1 MSNNYTLILKNAHCY
16 IDKKLVDADL
26 GIKDNI
32 ITKINPPIHEEA
44 DKVLDATGLAI
55 FPGIIDTQVHF
66 REPGDPQKETL
77 ESGSK
82 AAVLGGVTGVF
93 EMPNTSPPTDSV
105 ERFEEKLIL

>member
-66 REPGDPQKETL
+66 REPGSTKRN
-77 ESGSK
+77 
-82 AAVLGGVTGVF
+82 LGK
-93 EMPNTSPPTDSV
+93 
-105 ERFEEKLIL
+105 R